1 MNAKVGL
8 ISLGCPKN
16 QVDAEM
22 MLAKLGDAGFE
33 ITNSAEGADIVIVN
47 TCGFIEDAKKEA
59 IENIL
64 DMVSLKNE
72 GLLSHIII
80 TGCLAERY
88 ADEVAKE
95 FPEADAVLGIGANGD
110 IVSACKQVL
119 AGEHKTAFPEKCFM
133 PLEGD
138 RVLTTPSHWA
148 YLKVADGCSNCCS
161 YCAIPLIRGKF
172 RSREMESILAEA
184 HALCEDGVREIV
196 LIAQDTTR
204 YGEDNYGR
212 PMLPEL
218 LRRLCEIDFERIR
231 IYYCYPDRITD
242 ELISVMLENDK
253 IVNYIDLPLQ
263 HVSGSV
269 LRAMNRRGDKES
281 LTALLKKIKAQIPD
295 CVIRTTFICG
305 FPGESE
311 ADFTELCD
319 FVKEIGFERMGAFAY
334 SPEEDTPAAT
344 MENQIDERI
353 KARRVEVL
361 MNTQYNITIEKNK
374 SYIGKTFAV
383 MTDSYDTDSCL
394 YFGRSYMDA
403 PEIDTGVYFA
413 SERELHPGDMV
424 NVEILDFDE
433 YDLIGKEAI
442 TIHNS

>member
-1 MNAKVGL
+1 MAKVGL

-22 MLAKLGDAGFE
+22 MLARLAEAGFE

-72 GLLSHIII
+72 GSLSHIII
-80 TGCLAERY
+80 SGCLAERY
-88 ADEVAKE
+88 SEEVAKE
-95 FPEADAVLGIGANGD
+95 FPEADAVIGIGANAD
-110 IVSACKQVL
+110 IVKVCNEVL
-119 AGEHKTAFPEKCFM
+119 ENKHLSSFPPKSCM
-133 PLEGD
+133 PLDGE
-138 RVLTTPSHWA
+138 RILTTPSHWA
-148 YLKVADGCSNCCS
+148 YLKIADGCSNRCS
-161 YCAIPLIRGKF
+161 YCAIPMIRGEF
-172 RSREMESILAEA
+172 RSRSMEYILDEAEA
-184 HALCEDGVREIV
+184 LCKNGVKEVV

-218 LRRLCEIDFERIR
+218 LRKLCEIDFERIR
-231 IYYCYPDRITD
+231 LYYCYPDRISD
-242 ELISVMLENDK
+242 ELIGVMRDNEK

-263 HVSGSV
+263 HASASV
-269 LRAMNRRGDKES
+269 LKAMNRRGDKES
-281 LTALLKKIKAQIPD
+281 LTKLLKKIRKEIPD
-295 CVIRTTFICG
+295 VVFRTTFICG
-305 FPGESE
+305 FPGETDE
-311 ADFTELCD
+311 DFAELCE
-319 FVKEIGFERMGAFAY
+319 FTKEIGFERMGAFSY
-334 SPEEDTPAAT
+334 SPEENTPAAA

-361 MNTQYNITIEKNK
+361 MNTQYNITKEKNK
-374 SYIGKTFAV
+374 SYIGKVFEV
-383 MTDSYDTDSCL
+383 MTDSYDFESCL

-413 SERELHPGDMV
+413 SEKELSAGDMV
-424 NVEILDFDE
+424 KVEILDFDE
-433 YDLIGKEAI
+433 YDLIGKEVD
-442 TIHNS
+442 

>member
-1 MNAKVGL
+1 MKAKVGL

-16 QVDAEM
+16 QVDAEL
-22 MLAKLGDAGFE
+22 MLAKLADAGYT
-33 ITNSAEGADIVIVN
+33 ITNTAEGADIVIVN

-88 ADEVAKE
+88 AEEVAKE

-110 IVSACKQVL
+110 IVAACEQVL
-119 AGEHKTAFPEKCFM
+119 AGERKTAFPEKCLM
-133 PLEGD
+133 PLGGD
-138 RVLTTPSHWA
+138 RILTTPAHWA

-161 YCAIPLIRGKF
+161 YCAIPQIRGAF
-172 RSREMESILAEA
+172 RSRDMEEIITEAEA
-184 HALCEDGVREIV
+184 LCADGVREIV

-204 YGEDNYGR
+204 YGEDNYGK
-212 PMLPEL
+212 PMLPAL

-231 IYYCYPDRITD
+231 IYYCYPDRISD
-242 ELISVMLENDK
+242 ELIAVIKENKK
-253 IVNYIDLPLQ
+253 IVHYLDLPLQ
-263 HVSGSV
+263 HASGKV
-269 LRAMNRRGDKES
+269 LRAMNRRGDKQS
-281 LTALLKKIKAQIPD
+281 LSALLKKIKAEIPD
-295 CVIRTTFICG
+295 IVMRTTFICG
-305 FPGESE
+305 FPGETE

-319 FVKEIGFERMGAFAY
+319 FVKEIGFDRMGAFAY
-334 SPEEDTPAAT
+334 SPEEDTPAAA

-374 SYIGKTFAV
+374 SYIGRVFEV
-383 MTDSYDTDSCL
+383 MVDSFDESSCL

-403 PEIDTGVYFA
+403 PEIDTGIYFA
-413 SERELHPGDMV
+413 ASRELAAGEMV
-424 NVEILDFDE
+424 RVEILDTDE
-433 YDLIGKEAI
+433 YDLIGREVI
-442 TIHNS
+442 

>member
-1 MNAKVGL
+1 MAKVGL

-22 MLAKLGDAGFE
+22 MLARLARAGFE

-72 GLLSHIII
+72 GSLSHIII
-80 TGCLAERY
+80 SGCLAERY

-95 FPEADAVLGIGANGD
+95 FPEADAVIGIGANGD
-110 IVSACKQVL
+110 IVKVCNEVL
-119 AGEHKTAFPEKCFM
+119 EKKRLTSFPPKSCM
-133 PLEGD
+133 PLDGE
-138 RVLTTPSHWA
+138 RILTTPSHWA
-148 YLKVADGCSNCCS
+148 YLKIADGCSNRCS
-161 YCAIPLIRGKF
+161 YCAIPMIRGEF
-172 RSREMESILAEA
+172 RSRPMEYILDEAEA
-184 HALCEDGVREIV
+184 LCNNGVKEVV

-218 LRRLCEIDFERIR
+218 LRKLCEIDFKRIR
-231 IYYCYPDRITD
+231 LYYCYPDRISD
-242 ELISVMLENDK
+242 ELISVIRDNEK

-263 HVSGSV
+263 HASGSV
-269 LRAMNRRGDKES
+269 LKAMNRKGDRKS
-281 LTALLKKIKAQIPD
+281 LTELLKKIRKEIPG
-295 CVIRTTFICG
+295 VVFRTTFICG
-305 FPGESE
+305 FPGETDE
-311 ADFTELCD
+311 DFSALCD
-319 FVKEIGFERMGAFAY
+319 FTKDIGFERMGAFAY
-334 SPEEDTPAAT
+334 SPEENTPAAQ

-361 MNTQYNITIEKNK
+361 MNTQYNITKEKNN
-374 SYIGKTFAV
+374 SYIGKVFEV
-383 MTDSYDTDSCL
+383 MTDSYDFDSCL

-413 SERELHPGDMV
+413 SERELSTGDMV
-424 NVEILDFDE
+424 KVEILDFDE
-433 YDLIGKEAI
+433 YDLIGKEVD
-442 TIHNS
+442 

>member
-1 MNAKVGL
+1 MKAKVGL

-16 QVDAEM
+16 QVDAEV
-22 MLAKLGDAGFE
+22 MLAKLADAGYT
-33 ITNSAEGADIVIVN
+33 ITNTAEGADIVIVN

-88 ADEVAKE
+88 AEEVAKE

-110 IVSACKQVL
+110 IVAACEQVL
-119 AGEHKTAFPEKCFM
+119 AGERKTAFPEKCLM
-133 PLEGD
+133 PLGGD
-138 RVLTTPSHWA
+138 RILTTPAHWA

-161 YCAIPLIRGKF
+161 YCAIPQIRGAF
-172 RSREMESILAEA
+172 RSRDMEEIITEA
-184 HALCEDGVREIV
+184 KALCADGVREIV

-204 YGEDNYGR
+204 YGEDNYGK
-212 PMLPEL
+212 PMLPAL

-231 IYYCYPDRITD
+231 IYYCYPDRISD
-242 ELISVMLENDK
+242 ELIAVIKENKK
-253 IVNYIDLPLQ
+253 IVHYLDLPLQ
-263 HVSGSV
+263 HASGKV
-269 LRAMNRRGDKES
+269 LRAMNRRGDKQS
-281 LTALLKKIKAQIPD
+281 LSALLKKIKAEIPD
-295 CVIRTTFICG
+295 MVMRTTFICG
-305 FPGESE
+305 FPGETE

-319 FVKEIGFERMGAFAY
+319 FVKEIGFDRMGAFAY
-334 SPEEDTPAAT
+334 SPEEDTPAAA

-374 SYIGKTFAV
+374 SYIGRVFEV
-383 MTDSYDTDSCL
+383 MVDSFDESSCL

-403 PEIDTGVYFA
+403 PEIDTGIYFA
-413 SERELHPGDMV
+413 ASRELAAGEMV
-424 NVEILDFDE
+424 RVEILDTDE
-433 YDLIGKEAI
+433 YDLIGREVI
-442 TIHNS
+442 

>member
-1 MNAKVGL
+1 MSAKVGL

-110 IVSACKQVL
+110 IVAACRQVL
-119 AGEHKTAFPEKCFM
+119 AGEHKTAFPEKCLM

-204 YGEDNYGR
+204 YGEDNYGK
-212 PMLPEL
+212 PK
-218 LRRLCEIDFERIR
+218 
-231 IYYCYPDRITD
+231 YNPDGSLARTG
-242 ELISVMLENDK
+242 K
-253 IVNYIDLPLQ
+253 IPHL
-263 HVSGSV
+263 
-269 LRAMNRRGDKES
+269 
-281 LTALLKKIKAQIPD
+281 
-295 CVIRTTFICG
+295 
-305 FPGESE
+305 
-311 ADFTELCD
+311 
-319 FVKEIGFERMGAFAY
+319 
-334 SPEEDTPAAT
+334 
-344 MENQIDERI
+344 
-353 KARRVEVL
+353 
-361 MNTQYNITIEKNK
+361 
-374 SYIGKTFAV
+374 
-383 MTDSYDTDSCL
+383 
-394 YFGRSYMDA
+394 
-403 PEIDTGVYFA
+403 
-413 SERELHPGDMV
+413 
-424 NVEILDFDE
+424 
-433 YDLIGKEAI
+433 
-442 TIHNS
+442 

>member
-1 MNAKVGL
+1 MKAKVGL

-16 QVDAEM
+16 QVDAEL
-22 MLAKLGDAGFE
+22 MLAKLADAGYT
-33 ITNSAEGADIVIVN
+33 ITNTAEGADIVIVN

-88 ADEVAKE
+88 AEEVAKE

-110 IVSACKQVL
+110 IVAACRQVL
-119 AGEHKTAFPEKCFM
+119 AGERKTAFPEKCLM
-133 PLEGD
+133 PLGGD
-138 RVLTTPSHWA
+138 RILTTPAHWA

-161 YCAIPLIRGKF
+161 YCAIPQIRGAF
-172 RSREMESILAEA
+172 RSRDMEEIITEAEA
-184 HALCEDGVREIV
+184 LCADGVREIV

-204 YGEDNYGR
+204 YGEDNYGK
-212 PMLPEL
+212 PMLPAL

-231 IYYCYPDRITD
+231 IYYCYPDRISD
-242 ELISVMLENDK
+242 ELIAVIKENKK
-253 IVNYIDLPLQ
+253 IVHYLDLPLQ
-263 HVSGSV
+263 HASGKV
-269 LRAMNRRGDKES
+269 LRAMNRRGDKQS
-281 LTALLKKIKAQIPD
+281 LSALLKKIKAEIPD
-295 CVIRTTFICG
+295 MVMRTTFICG
-305 FPGESE
+305 FPGETE

-319 FVKEIGFERMGAFAY
+319 FVKEIGFDRMGAFAY
-334 SPEEDTPAAT
+334 SPEEDTPAAA

-374 SYIGKTFAV
+374 SYIGRVFEV
-383 MTDSYDTDSCL
+383 MVDSFDESSCL

-403 PEIDTGVYFA
+403 PEIDTGIYFA
-413 SERELHPGDMV
+413 ASRELAAGEMV
-424 NVEILDFDE
+424 RVEILDTDE
-433 YDLIGKEAI
+433 YDLIGREVI
-442 TIHNS
+442 

>member
-1 MNAKVGL
+1 MKAKVGL

-16 QVDAEM
+16 QVDAEL
-22 MLAKLGDAGFE
+22 MLAKLADAGYT
-33 ITNSAEGADIVIVN
+33 ITNTAEGADIVIVN
-47 TCGFIEDAKKEA
+47 TCGFIEAAKKEA

-88 ADEVAKE
+88 AEEVAKE

-110 IVSACKQVL
+110 IVAACEQVL
-119 AGEHKTAFPEKCFM
+119 AGERKTAFPEKCLM
-133 PLEGD
+133 PLGGD
-138 RVLTTPSHWA
+138 RILTTPAHWA

-161 YCAIPLIRGKF
+161 YCAIPQIRGAF
-172 RSREMESILAEA
+172 RSRDMEKIITEAEA
-184 HALCEDGVREIV
+184 LCADGVREVV

-204 YGEDNYGR
+204 YGEDNYGK
-212 PMLPEL
+212 PMLPAL

-231 IYYCYPDRITD
+231 IYYCYPDRISD
-242 ELISVMLENDK
+242 ELIAVIKENKK
-253 IVNYIDLPLQ
+253 IVHYLDLPLQ
-263 HVSGSV
+263 HASGKV
-269 LRAMNRRGDKES
+269 LRAMNRRGDKQS
-281 LTALLKKIKAQIPD
+281 LSALLKKIKAEIPD
-295 CVIRTTFICG
+295 MVMRTTFICG
-305 FPGESE
+305 FPGETE

-319 FVKEIGFERMGAFAY
+319 FVKEIGFDRMGAFAY
-334 SPEEDTPAAT
+334 SPEEDTPAAA

-374 SYIGKTFAV
+374 SYIGRVFEV
-383 MTDSYDTDSCL
+383 MVDSFDESSCL

-403 PEIDTGVYFA
+403 PEIDTGIYFA
-413 SERELHPGDMV
+413 ASRELAAGEMV
-424 NVEILDFDE
+424 QVEILDFDD
-433 YDLIGKEAI
+433 YDLIGREIIQKA
-442 TIHNS
+442 

>member
-1 MNAKVGL
+1 MKAKVGL

-16 QVDAEM
+16 QVDAEL
-22 MLAKLGDAGFE
+22 MLAKLADAGYT
-33 ITNSAEGADIVIVN
+33 ITNTAEGADIVIVN

-88 ADEVAKE
+88 AEEVAKE

-110 IVSACKQVL
+110 IVAACEQVL
-119 AGEHKTAFPEKCFM
+119 AGERKTAFPEKCLM
-133 PLEGD
+133 PLGGD
-138 RVLTTPSHWA
+138 RILTTPAHWA

-161 YCAIPLIRGKF
+161 YCAIPQIRGAF
-172 RSREMESILAEA
+172 RSRDMEEIITEAEA
-184 HALCEDGVREIV
+184 LCADGVREIV

-204 YGEDNYGR
+204 YGEDNYGK
-212 PMLPEL
+212 PMLPAL

-231 IYYCYPDRITD
+231 IYYCYPDRISD
-242 ELISVMLENDK
+242 ELIAVIKENKK
-253 IVNYIDLPLQ
+253 IVHYLDLPLQ
-263 HVSGSV
+263 HASGKV
-269 LRAMNRRGDKES
+269 LRAMNRRGDKQS
-281 LTALLKKIKAQIPD
+281 LSALLKKIKAEIPD
-295 CVIRTTFICG
+295 MVMRTTFICG
-305 FPGESE
+305 FPGETE

-319 FVKEIGFERMGAFAY
+319 FVKEIGFDRMGAFAY
-334 SPEEDTPAAT
+334 SPEEDTPAAA

-374 SYIGKTFAV
+374 SYIGRVFEV
-383 MTDSYDTDSCL
+383 MVDSFDESSCL

-403 PEIDTGVYFA
+403 PEIDTGIYFA
-413 SERELHPGDMV
+413 ASRELAAGEMV
-424 NVEILDFDE
+424 RVEILDTDE
-433 YDLIGKEAI
+433 YDLIVREVI
-442 TIHNS
+442 

>member
-1 MNAKVGL
+1 MKAKVGL

-16 QVDAEM
+16 QVDAEL
-22 MLAKLGDAGFE
+22 MLAKLADAGYT
-33 ITNSAEGADIVIVN
+33 ITNTAEGADIVIVN

-72 GLLSHIII
+72 GLLSHLII

-88 ADEVAKE
+88 AEEVAKE

-110 IVSACKQVL
+110 IVAACEQVL
-119 AGEHKTAFPEKCFM
+119 AGERKTAFPEKCLM
-133 PLEGD
+133 PLGGD
-138 RVLTTPSHWA
+138 RILTTPAHWA

-161 YCAIPLIRGKF
+161 YCAIPQIRGAF
-172 RSREMESILAEA
+172 RSRDMEEIITEAEA
-184 HALCEDGVREIV
+184 LCADGVREIV

-204 YGEDNYGR
+204 YGEDNYGK
-212 PMLPEL
+212 PMLPAL

-231 IYYCYPDRITD
+231 IYYCYPDRISD
-242 ELISVMLENDK
+242 ELIAVIKENKK
-253 IVNYIDLPLQ
+253 IVHYLDLPLQ
-263 HVSGSV
+263 HASGKV
-269 LRAMNRRGDKES
+269 LRAMNRRGDKQS
-281 LTALLKKIKAQIPD
+281 LSALLKKIKAEIPD
-295 CVIRTTFICG
+295 MVMRTTFICG
-305 FPGESE
+305 FPGETE

-319 FVKEIGFERMGAFAY
+319 FVKEIGFDRMGAFAY
-334 SPEEDTPAAT
+334 SPEEDTPAAA

-374 SYIGKTFAV
+374 SYIGRAFEV
-383 MTDSYDTDSCL
+383 MVDSFDESSCL

-403 PEIDTGVYFA
+403 PEIDTGIYFA
-413 SERELHPGDMV
+413 ASRELAAGEMV
-424 NVEILDFDE
+424 RVEILDTDE
-433 YDLIGKEAI
+433 YDLIGREVI
-442 TIHNS
+442 